1 MKIMWGIL
9 TISCLL
15 AFSTSTGTY
24 LSKQEKK
31 PRDSAMI
38 SAATADT
45 ITLMNIIQPI
55 ADSFATA
62 AVKKIDS
69 VAGMITFFVKR
80 VDMER
85 RVDDDPRLWIT
96 IYRKQNGISQYDT
109 TIVVKI
115 PYQ

>member
-24 LSKQEKK
+24 FPQKDIRHKDGLYKNTS
-31 PRDSAMI
+31 M
-38 SAATADT
+38 ADT

-55 ADSFATA
+55 ADSFATE
-62 AVKKIDS
+62 AVKRLDS
-69 VAGMITFFVKR
+69 VATRTIFFVKR

-85 RVDDDPRLWIT
+85 NATTSPRLWIT
-96 IYRKQNGISQYDT
+96 IYKKQNGISQYDT
-109 TIVVKI
+109 TIVIKI